1 MAVAIESVMYV
12 LTVWQGPYTGPS
24 CEIYQRHHHR
34 LHHIII
40 NIVRLVNTEKIDNQL
55 VKVFKQ
61 AKLVKMVAYTH
72 TENWELSHKSR
83 SMIITGGPDKTL
95 KVAFLISDHPK
106 KDKLCTE
113 QHKKFSGR
121 GNMVMTTCFIRRQ
134 HCARRQRRK
143 SLSGR
148 VLWIL
153 CSIGT

>member
-61 AKLVKMVAYTH
+61 AKLVNIATDE
-72 TENWELSHKSR
+72 TS
-83 SMIITGGPDKTL
+83 
-95 KVAFLISDHPK
+95 
-106 KDKLCTE
+106 
-113 QHKKFSGR
+113 
-121 GNMVMTTCFIRRQ
+121 
-134 HCARRQRRK
+134 
-143 SLSGR
+143 
-148 VLWIL
+148 
-153 CSIGT
+153 

>member
-34 LHHIII
+34 QHHHQHCETSEYI
-40 NIVRLVNTEKIDNQL
+40 KIYNQL

-121 GNMVMTTCFIRRQ
+121 GNMVMTTGFIRRQ
-134 HCARRQRRK
+134 HCARRQQRRK

-153 CSIGT
+153 CSIAT

>member
-34 LHHIII
+34 QHHHQHCETSEYI
-40 NIVRLVNTEKIDNQL
+40 KIYNQL

-61 AKLVKMVAYTH
+61 AKKIKMVICTH
-72 TENWELSHKSR
+72 SENWELSNKSR
-83 SMIITGGPDKTL
+83 SMIITVFQIKL
-95 KVAFLISDHPK
+95 ALLISDHPK

-113 QHKKFSGR
+113 QQKKFSGR
-121 GNMVMTTCFIRRQ
+121 GNMVMTTGFIRRQ
-134 HCARRQRRK
+134 HRARRQQRRK